1 MIDRIH
7 LIDERIPIHFLHG
20 GQSWIE
26 IDSSWIAQGKRDN
39 VFIDTINDAGH
50 HVYADAPDEFD
61 IFLKRTLMNKE

>member
-7 LIDERIPIHFLHG
+7 LIDERIPIRFLHG

-50 HVYADAPDEFD
+50 H
-61 IFLKRTLMNKE
+61 